1 MISWIKTHK
10 SSTILLLIVG
20 YFLLQT
26 VGRALFGVNMMG
38 LSAPGISS
46 SEFSGVS
53 NMMGAPQSAGMG
65 MMGDVARSI
74 LPPPGDT
81 GVPPSERKDR
91 LVIQE
96 TTLSMVVKDAAK
108 TLKDIQMATERLG
121 GFLVNSSL
129 SRPEENASG
138 TIIVRVPET
147 KLAEALD
154 AFRGFAVRVVDEQV
168 SGRDVTDQ
176 YEDLDARL
184 ATLEKTKA
192 KFEEIFGRATEIPD
206 ILNVQQQI
214 ISLQS
219 QIDSVKGQQQYLSQS
234 AKLSKITVYLSTDEF
249 SLPYAPAE
257 PWRPNVVVKLA
268 IRSLVT
274 NLRSLGT
281 AAIWIMV
288 YSVVWGPILF
298 VVWFLKK
305 RKSATR
311 SG

>member
-10 SSTILLLIVG
+10 SSTALILIIVG
-20 YFLLQT
+20 YFLFQSL
-26 VGRALFGVNMMG
+26 GRPFFGVSMMG
-38 LSAPGISS
+38 VSPSGISS

-53 NMMGAPQSAGMG
+53 NLAMPKSAGG
-65 MMGDVARSI
+65 MMADVGRSMFPAPESNA
-74 LPPPGDT
+74 PPTD
-81 GVPPSERKDR
+81 RKDR

-96 TTLSMVVKDAAK
+96 TTLSMVVKDAVK
-108 TLKDIQMATERLG
+108 TLKDIQSTAERLG

-138 TIIVRVPET
+138 TIIVRVPDT
-147 KLAEALD
+147 KLAEVLD
-154 AFRGFAVRVVDEQV
+154 AFRGFAVHVVDEQV

-192 KFEEIFGRATEIPD
+192 KFEEIFGRATEIQD
-206 ILNVQQQI
+206 ILNVQREI

-274 NLRSLGT
+274 SLRGLGT
-281 AAIWIMV
+281 AAIWLVV
-288 YSVVWGPILF
+288 YSVIWGPILI
-298 VVWFLKK
+298 VIWFFKK
-305 RKSATR
+305 RRKV
-311 SG
+311 

>member
-1 MISWIKTHK
+1 MIPWIRSHK
-10 SSTILLLIVG
+10 LTTVLLLIVG
-20 YFLLQT
+20 YLVLRST
-26 VGRALFGVNMMG
+26 TNSLFGVNMMG
-38 LSAPGISS
+38 VSAPGYSN

-53 NMMGAPQSAGMG
+53 NMMGAPAMPKSAGG

-74 LPPPGDT
+74 LPPPGDS

-96 TTLSMVVKDAAK
+96 TTLSMVVKDATK
-108 TLKDIQMATERLG
+108 MLKEIQSTAERLG

-129 SRPEENASG
+129 SRPEESASG
-138 TIIVRVPET
+138 TIIVRVPDT

-192 KFEEIFGRATEIPD
+192 KFEEIFGRATEIQD
-206 ILNVQQQI
+206 ILQVQQQI

-257 PWRPNVVVKLA
+257 PWRPNLVVKLA
-268 IRSLVT
+268 VRSLVT
-274 NLRSLGT
+274 HLRSLGT
-281 AAIWIMV
+281 AAIWIVV
-288 YSVVWGPILF
+288 YSVIWGPILGVIWYF
-298 VVWFLKK
+298 KK
-305 RKSATR
+305 RSKGT
-311 SG
+311 